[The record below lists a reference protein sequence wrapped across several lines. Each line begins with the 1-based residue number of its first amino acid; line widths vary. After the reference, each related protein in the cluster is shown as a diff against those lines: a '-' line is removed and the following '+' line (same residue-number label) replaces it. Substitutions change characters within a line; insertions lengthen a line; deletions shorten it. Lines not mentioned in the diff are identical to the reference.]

1 MKEQQ
6 RHNWEQLYLP
16 LTDESRDGKRQLD
29 PTICKEVTRLLGL
42 LLSECMKLSF
52 QPHGDRADYWPRDP
66 RRAG

>member
-16 LTDESRDGKRQLD
+16 LTDEGRDGERQLD

-42 LLSECMKLSF
+42 LLSECMSGAAAKTKGACDE
-52 QPHGDRADYWPRDP
+52 QDQR
-66 RRAG
+66 